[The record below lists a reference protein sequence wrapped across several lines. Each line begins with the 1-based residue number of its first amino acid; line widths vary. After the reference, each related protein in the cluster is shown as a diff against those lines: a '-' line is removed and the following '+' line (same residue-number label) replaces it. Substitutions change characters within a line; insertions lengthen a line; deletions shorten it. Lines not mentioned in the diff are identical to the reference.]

1 MVFMQAFHRSPAV
14 ALGLAAALVCAT
26 GSPAAVQASENDDD
40 FPVGGSR
47 PVSYAK
53 DDMPAGA
60 PEVTPTVSPVPIAIA
75 PGESPRPL
83 SEAERQQ
90 LQADNDGDSPLFQSG
105 DEQPQ
110 NEQPQNEQP
119 EAEPPQGNPTFQ
131 QGSSEP
137 LSAPPP
143 AYLTPEA
150 NPLLTPTR
158 PEEVT
163 IVGTQ
168 PLSLEQTLQL
178 AYQNNEDLQIALLQL
193 EQSAAALDEQQSL
206 LLPTVDLSATLQS
219 GNSVSLSDIVVGGDS
234 IQTFANATAQVNYDL
249 GLSGQRSALI
259 RAAEESLRAAELEVE
274 LRREQL
280 RLDTTNDYYALQES
294 IEQIRIN
301 ETFLEEAERNLRD
314 TELREEVGVGTRFD
328 VLRAEVQ
335 VANARQTLTQAISQ
349 QQIAQRVLAQRLNVP
364 PNINLTTLPVT
375 IAGSWPFSL
384 EESIV
389 LAYQNRAELEQL
401 LVLRE
406 FSAQQREIA
415 LSATRPEV
423 GLFANYSLQQFFT
436 ADPTTGLD
444 DGFNIGAQ
452 LTWRLYDGG
461 AAQAGAVQDELEIE
475 ISETQYS
482 QTRNAIR
489 VAVEEAYFDLQANQE
504 NIDTASLAVDQ
515 AREALELAQLR
526 FEAGVGTQLD
536 VLSATSDLTQ
546 AEGNLVSAKLDY
558 NRALA
563 RLERAVSNLEES
575 LPTSS

>member
-14 ALGLAAALVCAT
+14 VLGLAAALVCAA
-26 GSPAAVQASENDDD
+26 GSATAVQASGNPD
-40 FPVGGSR
+40 GASAHG
-47 PVSYAK
+47 K
-53 DDMPAGA
+53 DAA
-60 PEVTPTVSPVPIAIA
+60 APVPPGETATDPPTPLALA
-75 PGESPRPL
+75 PGEPPRAL
-83 SEAERQQ
+83 SEAELRQ
-90 LQADNDGDSPLFQSG
+90 LQADDTENSPLFQPQSEQPQ

-110 NEQPQNEQP
+110 DS
-119 EAEPPQGNPTFQ
+119 PTFQ
-131 QGSSEP
+131 QGDSGP
-137 LSAPPP
+137 LSTTPPP
-143 AYLTPEA
+143 YLNPEP

-178 AYQNNEDLQIALLQL
+178 AYQNNEDLQIALLDL
-193 EQSAAALDEQQSL
+193 EQSTAALAEQEAL

-259 RAAEESLRAAELEVE
+259 RAAEESVRAAELEVE

-280 RLDTTNDYYALQES
+280 RLDTITDYYALQES

-301 ETFLEEAERNLRD
+301 QTFLTEAERNLRD

-364 PNINLTTLPVT
+364 PTINLTTLPVT

-415 LSATRPEV
+415 LSAARPEV
-423 GLFANYSLQQFFT
+423 GLFANYSLQQFFS

-461 AAQAGAVQDELEIE
+461 AAQAGAAQDELEIE
-475 ISETQYS
+475 ISEAQYS

-489 VAVEEAYFDLQANQE
+489 VAVEEAFFDLQANQE
-504 NIDTASLAVDQ
+504 NIDTASLAVEQ
-515 AREALELAQLR
+515 AKEALDLAQLR
-526 FEAGVGTQLD
+526 FQAGVGTQLD

-546 AEGNLVSAKLDY
+546 AEGNLISAKLDY

-575 LPTSS
+575 LISP